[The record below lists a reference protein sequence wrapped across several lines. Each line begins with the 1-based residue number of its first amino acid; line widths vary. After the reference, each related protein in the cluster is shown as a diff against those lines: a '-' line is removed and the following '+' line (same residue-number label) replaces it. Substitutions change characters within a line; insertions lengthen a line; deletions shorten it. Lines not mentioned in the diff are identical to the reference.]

1 MYILRSKKKSP
12 ISSFHIIGLK
22 TDPLHTPAL
31 YPESSGYL
39 EPSTIAI
46 MVIDQVKFFF
56 QEPGSATKE
65 RLDSLW
71 GEVMLLEKAQ
81 ASKYDIGVICS
92 LYITAAFF
100 QDERMQR
107 KASRRLFSQL
117 KKMRPIDDS
126 NLQELLLDCV
136 NIGERM
142 GVNGQQI
149 RDYLKNT
156 PLSQGPIQ
164 DYANRLYIK

>member
-1 MYILRSKKKSP
+1 MYVFIKKTSP
-12 ISSFHIIGLK
+12 IYSFHIIGLK
-22 TDPLHTPAL
+22 TEPLHTPAS
-31 YPESSGYL
+31 YPKTDGDM
-39 EPSTIAI
+39 EPSAIATKN
-46 MVIDQVKFFF
+46 IDQVKYFF
-56 QEPGSATKE
+56 QKPKSATKE

-71 GEVMLLEKAQ
+71 NDVKLLERTHVLQ
-81 ASKYDIGVICS
+81 HNIDVLCS
-92 LYITAAFF
+92 LYITSAFF

-117 KKMRPIDDS
+117 KKMRQIDDS

-164 DYANRLYIK
+164 DYANRLYIQ